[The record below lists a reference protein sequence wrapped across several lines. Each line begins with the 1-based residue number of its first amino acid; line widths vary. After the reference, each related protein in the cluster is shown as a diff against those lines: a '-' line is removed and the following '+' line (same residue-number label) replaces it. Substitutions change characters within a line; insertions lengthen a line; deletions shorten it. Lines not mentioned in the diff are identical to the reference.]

1 MKPVRVLL
9 PVLAAAL
16 LSTTALAP
24 TAMAQ
29 TTQRYAPWQPPQ
41 QDQTR
46 ALLDDLSR
54 MVNQAERDRAASP
67 DFIADLKGLMQRYSA
82 SASTAA
88 PAAPSPAEPPAQ
100 PPVPAQ
106 PPAAA
111 PAPAPGQPPAQ
122 PASASLAG
130 TRVFSDDFS
139 DGNYTAN
146 PAWTSLQGSWTVDGR
161 GLHSDTKAAA
171 GQQGGVAA
179 IALQQGLKNS
189 FGLEFDL
196 TDVANQGQFEIRV
209 YQGASKDS
217 GYRLVYLPSN
227 SPVFAL
233 YRAGRSGI
241 TQVAQT
247 TNTAPL
253 RRGDRTR
260 ITWTR
265 DAAGRMVVAL
275 DGKTV
280 IEASDNGFR
289 DGWNGVMLVNFGGD
303 FAVRSAQ
310 GVN

>member
-1 MKPVRVLL
+1 MKPVRALL
-9 PVLAAAL
+9 PILAAIL
-16 LSTTALAP
+16 LSS

-29 TTQRYAPWQPPQ
+29 TTQRYAPWQPAQ
-41 QDQTR
+41 QDQTK

-54 MVNQAERDRAASP
+54 MISQAERDKAASP
-67 DFIADLKGLMQRYSA
+67 DFIADLKGLAERYSA
-82 SASTAA
+82 TIAPPASTA
-88 PAAPSPAEPPAQ
+88 
-100 PPVPAQ
+100 PVPAQ
-106 PPAAA
+106 PPAAPAQPPAAAPVPA
-111 PAPAPGQPPAQ
+111 PAPAPAQ
-122 PASASLAG
+122 PASLAG

-139 DGNYTAN
+139 DGNFTAN
-146 PAWTSLQGSWTVDGR
+146 PAWTSLQGTWTVDKS
-161 GLHSDTKAAA
+161 GLHSDTKAAN

-179 IALQQGLKNS
+179 ISLQQTLKNN
-189 FGLEFDL
+189 FGLEFEL

-209 YQGASKDS
+209 FQGASKDS
-217 GYRLVYLPSN
+217 GYRLVYLPAN

-247 TNTAPL
+247 SNTAPL

-275 DGKTV
+275 DGKTI

-303 FAVRSAQ
+303 FALRSTQ

>member
-1 MKPVRVLL
+1 MKPVRALLPILAAVLL
-9 PVLAAAL
+9 
-16 LSTTALAP
+16 SS

-29 TTQRYAPWQPPQ
+29 TAPRYAPWQPPQ
-41 QDQTR
+41 QDQSK

-67 DFIADLKGLMQRYSA
+67 DFIADLKGLMQRYSV
-82 SASTAA
+82 STA
-88 PAAPSPAEPPAQ
+88 PAEPPVPAQ
-100 PPVPAQ
+100 PPAAPAQ

-111 PAPAPGQPPAQ
+111 PAPAPAAPAPAQ
-122 PASASLAG
+122 PASLAG

-146 PAWTSLQGSWTVDGR
+146 PAWTSLQGTWSVDR
-161 GLHSDTKAAA
+161 NGLHSDTKAAN

-179 IALQQGLKNS
+179 ISLQQGLKNN
-189 FGLEFDL
+189 FGLEFEL
-196 TDVANQGQFEIRV
+196 TDIANQGQFEIRV
-209 YQGASKDS
+209 FQGVSKDS

-260 ITWTR
+260 LTWTR

-303 FAVRSAQ
+303 FALRSVQ

>member
-1 MKPVRVLL
+1 MKPVRALL
-9 PVLAAAL
+9 PILAAIL
-16 LSTTALAP
+16 LSS
-24 TAMAQ
+24 TAMAPVALAQ
-29 TTQRYAPWQPPQ
+29 TTQRYAPWQPAQ
-41 QDQTR
+41 QDQTK

-54 MVNQAERDRAASP
+54 MVNQAERDKAASP
-67 DFIADLKGLMQRYSA
+67 DFIADLKGLAQRYSA
-82 SASTAA
+82 TIAPPASTA
-88 PAAPSPAEPPAQ
+88 
-100 PPVPAQ
+100 PVPAQ
-106 PPAAA
+106 PPEAPAQPPVAA
-111 PAPAPGQPPAQ
+111 PAPAPAPAPAQ
-122 PASASLAG
+122 PASLAG

-146 PAWTSLQGSWTVDGR
+146 PAWTSLQGTWTVDKS
-161 GLHSDTKAAA
+161 GLHSDTKAAN

-179 IALQQGLKNS
+179 ISLQQTLKNN
-189 FGLEFDL
+189 FGLEFEL

-209 YQGASKDS
+209 FQGASKDS
-217 GYRLVYLPSN
+217 GYRLVYLPAN

-247 TNTAPL
+247 SNTAPL

-260 ITWTR
+260 LTWTR

-275 DGKTV
+275 DGKTI

-303 FAVRSAQ
+303 FALRSVQ

>member
-1 MKPVRVLL
+1 MKPVRALL

-16 LSTTALAP
+16 LSTTAQ
-24 TAMAQ
+24 AQ
-29 TTQRYAPWQPPQ
+29 TTPRYAPWQPAQ
-41 QDQTR
+41 QDQTK

-54 MVNQAERDRAASP
+54 MISQAERDKAASP
-67 DFIADLKGLMQRYSA
+67 DFIADLKGLEQRYSA
-82 SASTAA
+82 TIAP
-88 PAAPSPAEPPAQ
+88 PAAEA
-100 PPVPAQ
+100 PVPAQ
-106 PPAAA
+106 PPAAPAQPAAVA
-111 PAPAPGQPPAQ
+111 PAPAPAAPAPAQ
-122 PASASLAG
+122 PASLAG

-146 PAWTSLQGSWTVDGR
+146 PAWTSLQGTWSVDKS
-161 GLHSDTKAAA
+161 GLHSDTKAAN

-179 IALQQGLKNS
+179 ISLQQGLKNN
-189 FGLEFDL
+189 FGLEFEL

-209 YQGASKDS
+209 FQGASKDS

-260 ITWTR
+260 LTWTR

-275 DGKTV
+275 DGKTI

-303 FAVRSAQ
+303 FALRSVQ

>member
-1 MKPVRVLL
+1 MKPVRALL

-16 LSTTALAP
+16 LSSTALA
-24 TAMAQ
+24 Q
-29 TTQRYAPWQPPQ
+29 STQRYAPWQPAQ
-41 QDQTR
+41 QDQTK

-67 DFIADLKGLMQRYSA
+67 DFIADLKGLVDRYSA
-82 SASTAA
+82 SVAP
-88 PAAPSPAEPPAQ
+88 PAAAA
-100 PPVPAQ
+100 PVPAQ
-106 PPAAA
+106 PPTAAQPPVA
-111 PAPAPGQPPAQ
+111 APVPAPAQP
-122 PASASLAG
+122 ASLAG
-130 TRVFSDDFS
+130 TRVFSDDFN

-146 PAWTSLQGSWTVDGR
+146 PAWTSLQGTWSVDKS
-161 GLHSDTKAAA
+161 GLHSDTKAAN

-179 IALQQGLKNS
+179 ISLQQGLKNN
-189 FGLEFDL
+189 FGLEFEL
-196 TDVANQGQFEIRV
+196 TDIANQGQFEIRV
-209 YQGASKDS
+209 FQGQSKDS

-260 ITWTR
+260 LTWTR

-275 DGKTV
+275 DGKTI

-303 FAVRSAQ
+303 FALRSVQ

>member
-1 MKPVRVLL
+1 MKPVRALLPILAAVLL
-9 PVLAAAL
+9 
-16 LSTTALAP
+16 SSTALAQ
-24 TAMAQ
+24 TAP
-29 TTQRYAPWQPPQ
+29 RYAPWQPPQ
-41 QDQTR
+41 QDQAK

-54 MVNQAERDRAASP
+54 MVGQAERDKAASP
-67 DFIADLKGLMQRYSA
+67 DFIADLKGLVQRYSA
-82 SASTAA
+82 STA
-88 PAAPSPAEPPAQ
+88 PEEPPVPAQ
-100 PPVPAQ
+100 PPAAPAQ

-111 PAPAPGQPPAQ
+111 PAPAPATPAPAQ
-122 PASASLAG
+122 PASLAG

-146 PAWTSLQGSWTVDGR
+146 PAWTSLQGTWSVDKN
-161 GLHSDTKAAA
+161 GLHSDTKAAN

-179 IALQQGLKNS
+179 ISLQQGLKNN
-189 FGLEFDL
+189 FGLEFEL
-196 TDVANQGQFEIRV
+196 TDIANQGQFEIRV
-209 YQGASKDS
+209 FQGASKDS

-241 TQVAQT
+241 TQVSQT

-260 ITWTR
+260 LTWTR

-275 DGKTV
+275 DGKTI

-303 FAVRSAQ
+303 FALRSTQ

>member
-1 MKPVRVLL
+1 MKPVRALL
-9 PVLAAAL
+9 PILAAAL
-16 LSTTALAP
+16 LSTTALA
-24 TAMAQ
+24 Q
-29 TTQRYAPWQPPQ
+29 TTPRYAPWQPAQ
-41 QDQTR
+41 QDQTQ

-54 MVNQAERDRAASP
+54 MISQAERDKAASP
-67 DFIADLKGLMQRYSA
+67 DFIADLKGLAQRYSA
-82 SASTAA
+82 TIAPPASTA
-88 PAAPSPAEPPAQ
+88 
-100 PPVPAQ
+100 PVPAQ
-106 PPAAA
+106 PPVAA
-111 PAPAPGQPPAQ
+111 PAPAPAPAPAQ
-122 PASASLAG
+122 PASLAG

-146 PAWTSLQGSWTVDGR
+146 PAWTSLQGTWTVDKS
-161 GLHSDTKAAA
+161 GLHSDTKAAN

-179 IALQQGLKNS
+179 ISLQQTLKNN
-189 FGLEFDL
+189 FGLEFEL

-209 YQGASKDS
+209 YQGQSKDS
-217 GYRLVYLPSN
+217 GYRLVYLPAN

-275 DGKTV
+275 DGKTI

-303 FAVRSAQ
+303 FALRSTQ

>member
-1 MKPVRVLL
+1 MNPVRALL

-16 LSTTALAP
+16 LSTTVLATPAL
-24 TAMAQ
+24 AQ

-41 QDQTR
+41 PDQSK
-46 ALLDDLSR
+46 ALLEELSR
-54 MVNQAERDRAASP
+54 MVNQAERDKAASP
-67 DFIADLKGLMQRYSA
+67 DFIADLKGLVQRYSA
-82 SASTAA
+82 STV
-88 PAAPSPAEPPAQ
+88 PAEPPVPAQ
-100 PPVPAQ
+100 PPAASTQ

-111 PAPAPGQPPAQ
+111 PAPAPAPAE
-122 PASASLAG
+122 PGAAPASLAG

-146 PAWTSLQGSWTVDGR
+146 PAWTSLQGSWTVDKN
-161 GLHSDTKAAA
+161 GLHSDTRPAQ
-171 GQQGGVAA
+171 GQTQGGVAA
-179 IALQQGLKNS
+179 IALPQGLKNN
-189 FGLEFDL
+189 FGLELDL
-196 TDVANQGQFEIRV
+196 ADLANQGQFEIRV

-227 SPVFAL
+227 SPTFAL
-233 YRAGRSGI
+233 YRAGRTGI

-265 DAAGRMVVAL
+265 DATGRMVVAL
-275 DGKTV
+275 DGHTV
-280 IEASDNGFR
+280 IQGTDTGFR

-303 FAVRSAQ
+303 FALRSIR

>member
-1 MKPVRVLL
+1 MKPVRALL

-16 LSTTALAP
+16 LSTTMLAAAP
-24 TAMAQ
+24 ATAQ
-29 TTQRYAPWQPPQ
+29 TNQRYSTWQPPQ
-41 QDQTR
+41 SDQTK
-46 ALLDDLSR
+46 AVLDELSR
-54 MVNQAERDRAASP
+54 MISQAERDRAASP
-67 DFIADLKGLMQRYSA
+67 DFIADLKGLVQRHSA
-82 SASTAA
+82 ATV
-88 PAAPSPAEPPAQ
+88 PAE

-111 PAPAPGQPPAQ
+111 PAPAEPPAAA
-122 PASASLAG
+122 PAPAAPASLAG

-146 PAWTSLQGSWTVDGR
+146 PAWTSLQGTWTVDKN
-161 GLHSDTKAAA
+161 GLHSDTKAAN

-179 IALQQGLKNS
+179 ISLQQGLKNT
-189 FGLEFDL
+189 FGLDFALADL
-196 TDVANQGQFEIRV
+196 ANQGQFEIRV
-209 YQGASKDS
+209 FQGTSKDS

-260 ITWTR
+260 LTWTR

-275 DGKTV
+275 DGKTI

-303 FAVRSAQ
+303 FAVRSVQ

>member
-1 MKPVRVLL
+1 MKPVRALL
-9 PVLAAAL
+9 PVLAALL
-16 LSTTALAP
+16 LSS

-29 TTQRYAPWQPPQ
+29 TTPRYAPWQPPQ
-41 QDQTR
+41 QDQTK

-54 MVNQAERDRAASP
+54 MISQAERDKAASP
-67 DFIADLKGLMQRYSA
+67 DFIADLKGLAQRYSA
-82 SASTAA
+82 ATV
-88 PAAPSPAEPPAQ
+88 PAA

-106 PPAAA
+106 PPATAEPPAAA
-111 PAPAPGQPPAQ
+111 PAPAPAPA
-122 PASASLAG
+122 PAAPASLAG

-146 PAWTSLQGSWTVDGR
+146 PAWTSLQGTWTVDKN
-161 GLHSDTKAAA
+161 GLHSDTKAAG

-179 IALQQGLKNS
+179 ISLQQGLKNN

-196 TDVANQGQFEIRV
+196 TDIANQGQFEIRV
-209 YQGASKDS
+209 YQGTSKDS

-275 DGKTV
+275 DGKTI
-280 IEASDNGFR
+280 IEANDNGFR
-289 DGWNGVMLVNFGGD
+289 DGWNGIMLVNFGGD
-303 FAVRSAQ
+303 FALRSTQ

>member
-1 MKPVRVLL
+1 
-9 PVLAAAL
+9 
-16 LSTTALAP
+16 
-24 TAMAQ
+24 
-29 TTQRYAPWQPPQ
+29 
-41 QDQTR
+41 
-46 ALLDDLSR
+46 
-54 MVNQAERDRAASP
+54 
-67 DFIADLKGLMQRYSA
+67 
-82 SASTAA
+82 
-88 PAAPSPAEPPAQ
+88 
-100 PPVPAQ
+100 
-106 PPAAA
+106 
-111 PAPAPGQPPAQ
+111 
-122 PASASLAG
+122 
-130 TRVFSDDFS
+130 DFS

-146 PAWTSLQGSWTVDGR
+146 PAWTSLQGTWTVDKN
-161 GLHSDTKAAA
+161 GLHSDTKAAN

-179 IALQQGLKNS
+179 ISLQQGLKNA
-189 FGLEFDL
+189 FGLDFALADL
-196 TDVANQGQFEIRV
+196 ANQGQFEIRV
-209 YQGASKDS
+209 FQGTSKDS

-260 ITWTR
+260 LTWTR

-275 DGKTV
+275 DGKTI

-303 FAVRSAQ
+303 FAVRSVQ

>member
-1 MKPVRVLL
+1 MKPVRALL
-9 PVLAAAL
+9 PILAAAL
-16 LSTTALAP
+16 LSSAALAP
-24 TAMAQ
+24 MALAQ
-29 TTQRYAPWQPPQ
+29 STPRYAPWQPPQ
-41 QDQTR
+41 QDR
-46 ALLDDLSR
+46 SKALLDDLSR
-54 MVNQAERDRAASP
+54 MVGQAERDKAASP
-67 DFIADLKGLMQRYSA
+67 DFIADLKGLVQRYSA
-82 SASTAA
+82 STA
-88 PAAPSPAEPPAQ
+88 PAEPPVPAQ
-100 PPVPAQ
+100 PPAASTQ

-111 PAPAPGQPPAQ
+111 PAPAPAPATPAQ
-122 PASASLAG
+122 PASLAG

-146 PAWTSLQGSWTVDGR
+146 PAWTSLQGTWSVDR
-161 GLHSDTKAAA
+161 NGLHSDTKAAN

-179 IALQQGLKNS
+179 IALQQGLKNN
-189 FGLEFDL
+189 FGLEFEL
-196 TDVANQGQFEIRV
+196 TDIANQGQFEIRV
-209 YQGASKDS
+209 YQGTSKDS

-260 ITWTR
+260 LTWTR

-303 FAVRSAQ
+303 FALRSVQ